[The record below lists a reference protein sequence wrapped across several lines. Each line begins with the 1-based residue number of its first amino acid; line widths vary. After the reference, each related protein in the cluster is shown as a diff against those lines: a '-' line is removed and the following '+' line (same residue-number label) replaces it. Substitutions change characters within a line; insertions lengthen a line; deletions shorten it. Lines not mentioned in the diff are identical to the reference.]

1 MYMEEATNGKLLIAI
16 IDGLVVAF
24 TDSIIY
30 RNTEALNASET
41 IFKQKVLD
49 HIKEGRFNTCHKE
62 NIKNIYQP
70 LYRKSVVIDSM
81 MELLF
86 RQKIF

>member
-1 MYMEEATNGKLLIAI
+1 MDSI
-16 IDGLVVAF
+16 IIFTLVRDGLVVAF

-30 RNTEALNASET
+30 RNTEARQLIAEKLPS
-41 IFKQKVLD
+41 KQKVLD

-62 NIKNIYQP
+62 NIKNKYQP

-81 MELLF
+81 MKLLF
-86 RQKIF
+86 RYEYQISN